1 MNIVWLSPKFPCYP
15 KIIIFFV
22 KWFDKESTKF
32 ASAWSHEF
40 KEKIQ
45 TVVFEVYSFE
55 GNPVTW
61 EGPLK
66 DYSLQ
71 N

>member
-1 MNIVWLSPKFPCYP
+1 MVVSKISLLSQNHH
-15 KIIIFFV
+15 FFV